1 MKMLQSQKTEY
12 DGEFWKQTNKT
23 SPPSLL
29 HPLSTAIKWTK
40 QIYKKPNP
48 FHPFSLAKKWTRQ
61 IHQKTTSKRQRTILI
76 KDLKS
81 CNRNFTCQELRLV
94 LKNTES
100 VASSTGF

>member
-1 MKMLQSQKTEY
+1 MKMLRSQKTEY
-12 DGEFWKQTNKT
+12 DGEFWKKTNKT
-23 SPPSLL
+23 SPSSPL
-29 HPLSTAIKWTK
+29 HPLSTAIKWAK
-40 QIYKKPNP
+40 QMHKKPNP
-48 FHPFSLAKKWTRQ
+48 FLPFSFAKKWTRH
-61 IHQKTTSKRQRTILI
+61 IHQKITSKRQRTILI